1 MEPQENPSGGGEGMD
16 SGRFGVGAGEGQ
28 GGGRGGRSS
37 FNGCD
42 IRGRRVRRLN
52 YKLDRSWKLR
62 TKSSD
67 RYKQQEGK
75 A

>member
-16 SGRFGVGAGEGQ
+16 SGSFGVGAGEGQ
-28 GGGRGGRSS
+28 GGGGGGGSS

-42 IRGRRVRRLN
+42 IWGRVRRPN
-52 YKLDRSWKLR
+52 YKLDRSWKLQ